1 MPSEKF
7 RRFLC
12 RAYRSSAVFE
22 PWGIW
27 RFTRAGI
34 LVLIMLIASAFIGLD
49 TRATV
54 VYRGFTLLFML
65 LLIAFLWSLFF
76 RIRLTINRTLPRFG
90 TVGETLEYRIS
101 IRNDT
106 AQVQQGLSL
115 CDNVADS
122 LPTEEEFASTPEP
135 GEERRNLYDRT
146 LLVYRWYWLI
156 ARKQGV
162 KMKEHVIPRL
172 GPHEEVDITIP
183 VTPLRRGYIR
193 LADVTIMRPD
203 PFNLYK
209 AFVRIPL
216 PQSLLILPKRY
227 LLPPI
232 QLPGTRKFKL
242 GGVALASSVGDSE
255 EFMSLRDYRPGD
267 PLRHI
272 HWKSWAKTH
281 KPVVKEFQAEYF
293 VRHALVL
300 DTFQQVGYSDVFEEA
315 VSLAAS
321 FACTISTQESLLD
334 LLFVGPEAYCFTVGR
349 GLGYTEQMLEIL
361 AEVKPCQDR
370 VFTALPP
377 IVLERASL
385 LSGCICILLAW
396 DEERQQF
403 IRVLQELNIPLMVF
417 VITDTQAV
425 HTLDR
430 GPMQNAPERFHP
442 LEVGKIEEG
451 LNSIAL

>member
-1 MPSEKF
+1 MASEQF
-7 RRFLC
+7 RRFLY
-12 RAYRSSAVFE
+12 RTYRSSVGFE

-34 LVLIMLIASAFIGLD
+34 LVLIMLVASAVIGLD

-54 VYRGFTLLFML
+54 VYRGFALLFML
-65 LLIAFLWSLFF
+65 LLIAFLWSLVFQ
-76 RIRLTINRTLPRFG
+76 IRLTLNRTLPRFG
-90 TVGETLEYRIS
+90 TVGESLEYRIAV
-101 IRNDT
+101 RNDT
-106 AQVQQGLSL
+106 SHPQQGLFL
-115 CDNVADS
+115 IDNVADS
-122 LPTEEEFASTPEP
+122 LPTEDEFVSTPEP

-162 KMKEHVIPRL
+162 KIKEQPIPRL
-172 GPHEEVDITIP
+172 GPHEEADVTIT
-183 VTPLRRGYIR
+183 VTPSRRGYIR
-193 LADVTIMRPD
+193 LGDVRIIRPD

-227 LLPPI
+227 SLPPI
-232 QLPGTRKFKL
+232 QLPGKRKFKL

-272 HWKSWAKTH
+272 HWKSWAKTG
-281 KPVVKEFQAEYF
+281 KPIVKEFQAEYF

-300 DTFQQVGYSDVFEEA
+300 DTFQQAGYSEVFEEA

-321 FACTISTQESLLD
+321 FACTITTQESLLD
-334 LLFVGPEAYCFTVGR
+334 LMFIGPEAYCFTVGR

-361 AEVKPCQDR
+361 AEVKPCHDKAFS
-370 VFTALPP
+370 VLPP
-377 IVLERASL
+377 VVLERASL

-403 IRVLQELNIPLMVF
+403 VRGLQALNIPLTVF
-417 VITDTQAV
+417 VITDAHAAQS
-425 HTLDR
+425 LDP
-430 GPMQNAPERFHP
+430 GPMQTIPEHFYH
-442 LEVGKIEEG
+442 LETGKIEEG
-451 LNSIAL
+451 LKRIAV